1 MGTMYQNELYH
12 HGILGQKWGIRRYQ
26 NSDGS
31 LTAAGRKRYA
41 GLTGKIRKIK
51 DTRQYNKTKKELAK
65 ARKARAAKAEQK
77 KEWAKDPDTLRKHMD
92 AFTDKEIDEAIER
105 FSRDQK
111 LADIQNAKT
120 IRVMNTIKTG
130 AQTVTE
136 VLKAVQGIEDVN
148 IKRASAAQGFATAKK
163 SEADAKKTEADMKK
177 TQEETRKT
185 ALENKAKEREMKD
198 AEDKRRQDAKN
209 KAKEAREERK
219 QKLKDFVRDTK
230 EKSEN
235 RKKEQDEKIAEKEK
249 KDKASRETI
258 EPEVMDAPNK
268 EKSNSSGS
276 SKKDV
281 FDAEYTERS
290 AESRPISFSPKLL
303 TYKSGDLNSSTNSKT
318 AKTGKDT
325 WESMSKNSSQ
335 TIDSL
340 GGTFDDIDDLTN
352 KLFGK

>member
-1 MGTMYQNELYH
+1 MTHYSNELYH
-12 HGILGQKWGIRRYQ
+12 HGIQGQKWGIRRYQ

-65 ARKARAAKAEQK
+65 ARKARASKAEQK
-77 KEWAKDPDTLRKHMD
+77 KEWAKDPETLRKHMD

-105 FSRDQK
+105 FTRDQT

-163 SEADAKKTEADMKK
+163 SEADMKK
-177 TQEETRKT
+177 TQEDTRKT

-198 AEDKRRQDAKN
+198 AEDKRRDDAKK
-209 KAKEAREERK
+209 KAKEKREERK
-219 QKLKDFVRDTK
+219 QKLKDFVNDTK
-230 EKSEN
+230 KKAED
-235 RKKEQDEKIAEKEK
+235 RKKEKDEKKAEKEK

-276 SKKDV
+276 SGSSKKDV
-281 FDAEYTERS
+281 FDAEYTERP
-290 AESRPISFSPKLL
+290 ASFSPKLL

-318 AKTGKDT
+318 TKTGKDT

-335 TIDSL
+335 TMDSL